1 MSPPASYLLEESCVI
16 KTVLILGV
24 LFYASL
30 AAFAWLTADRQI
42 FFPPPPSYTLA
53 SLGATLVPAE
63 DGAEIATVYLPNPEA
78 ELTILFSHGNA
89 EDVGHALTYL
99 EMLRDTGYSVIG
111 YDYRGYGRSTGGRPS
126 AEGTY
131 RDIEAVYRHAT
142 EDLGIPP
149 SKIVLFGRSVGAGPA
164 THLATREEV
173 GGLILENAFTS
184 AFVVVT
190 RVTLLPFDLY
200 PNLKNIRR
208 VESPV
213 LIIHAVRDEIIP
225 IAHGRRLYEAA
236 AGPKRHLWV
245 EGARHNDVALVG
257 GEEYWGAIRDFAE
270 VAVREQHVIPSGARD
285 QGGRG
290 VR

>member
-1 MSPPASYLLEESCVI
+1 MI

-53 SLGATLVPAE
+53 SIGAKLVPTN
-63 DGAEIATVYLPNPEA
+63 DGADIATVYLPNPDA

-111 YDYRGYGRSTGGRPS
+111 YDYRGYGRSTGERAT

-131 RDIEAVYRHAT
+131 RDIEAVFRYAT
-142 EDLGIPP
+142 EDLGIPA
-149 SKIVLFGRSVGAGPA
+149 SRIVLFGRSVGAGPS
-164 THLATREEV
+164 THLAAREEV

-190 RVTLLPFDLY
+190 RVTLLPFDLF
-200 PNLKNIRR
+200 PNLKNIRQ
-208 VESPV
+208 VECPV
-213 LIIHAVRDEIIP
+213 LIIHAVRDQIIP

-236 AGPKRHLWV
+236 PGPKRHLWV
-245 EGARHNDVALVG
+245 EGAGHNDVAIVG
-257 GEEYWGAIRDFAE
+257 GESYWAAIREFGE
-270 VAVREQHVIPSGARD
+270 VHVIPSGARD
-285 QGGRG
+285 QGGREI
-290 VR
+290 R